1 MLKFTLVCLYKV
13 DICGFLDSSM
23 YKFIFLIQIVAQW
36 DKSYEC
42 FTDAFYFL
50 CIFQILFNF
59 YELKKKHLEIRALKK
74 IKLWLIVF

>member
-1 MLKFTLVCLYKV
+1 MYKV
-13 DICGFLDSSM
+13 DICGLLDSSM

-42 FTDAFYFL
+42 STDAYYFL

-59 YELKKKHLEIRALKK
+59 YDLKNTSRN
-74 IKLWLIVF
+74 